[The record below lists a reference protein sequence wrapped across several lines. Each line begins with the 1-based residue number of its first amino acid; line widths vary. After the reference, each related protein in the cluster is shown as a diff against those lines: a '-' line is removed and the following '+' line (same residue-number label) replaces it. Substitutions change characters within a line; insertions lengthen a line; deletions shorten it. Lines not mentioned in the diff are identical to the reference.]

1 MFYYFGADFI
11 FQTMHTDPLVRQ
23 VGPPALR
30 YISIYQIP
38 LVALIIYT
46 QALRGA
52 GDTRYPMLFT
62 ILGTLMIRVPTAYLC
77 GIVWGGGLI
86 GAWTGMM
93 ADVTFRCVLA
103 SVRYYR
109 GGWTGVKV

>member
-1 MFYYFGADFI
+1 
-11 FQTMHTDPLVRQ
+11 MHTDPLVRQ
-23 VGPPALR
+23 IGPPALR
-30 YISIYQIP
+30 FISIYQLP
-38 LVALIIYT
+38 LMMLIIYT

-62 ILGTLMIRVPTAYLC
+62 IFGTLMVRVPLAYLF
-77 GIVWGGGLI
+77 GIVMGGGLI

-103 SVRYYR
+103 SVRYFR
-109 GGWTGVKV
+109 GRWTEVRV